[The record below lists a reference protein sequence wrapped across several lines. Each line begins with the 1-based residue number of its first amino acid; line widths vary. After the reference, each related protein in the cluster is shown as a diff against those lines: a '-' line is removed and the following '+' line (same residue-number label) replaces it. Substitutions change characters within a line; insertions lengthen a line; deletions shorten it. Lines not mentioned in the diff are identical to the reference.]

1 MVSRNKQNFEFKLG
15 KSGLILFTVCMSLL
29 LFIVFLF
36 GVMVGKNMDAY
47 PERYSRGIPALV
59 KDKLGFLAVRA
70 PDAVAVRQG
79 TNEAVPTSGED
90 VDFTFYETLAGKKGE
105 GKTPTP
111 VTPKVPETPVQQP
124 DSIKPGT
131 AAAPDGGLS
140 PGSPPAGDAKTKT
153 PVPVPPTP
161 VPETTQEVKPPGREK
176 YLVQV
181 ASYQQ
186 KEKAESLSRKIAAL
200 GYTPRVV
207 MMDIPAKGRWFRV
220 ITGGF
225 ESRPLAEKAAGVVEQ
240 KIGGLKCTIRAVN
253 DNNN

>member
-1 MVSRNKQNFEFKLG
+1 
-15 KSGLILFTVCMSLL
+15 
-29 LFIVFLF
+29 
-36 GVMVGKNMDAY
+36 MDAY

-111 VTPKVPETPVQQP
+111 VTSKVPETPVQQP
-124 DSIKPGT
+124 DGIKPDM

-140 PGSPPAGDAKTKT
+140 PGSPPGSPPAGYVMTKT

-181 ASYQQ
+181 ASYPQ

-200 GYTPRVV
+200 GYKPWVV
-207 MMDIPAKGRWFRV
+207 MTDIPAKGRWFRV